1 MNLGDKRLS
10 TTGYTSEYEVNINQ
24 RNSGYILL
32 QQYNTIFA
40 MVDDQTIIIFIGVK
54 DKKAFA
60 SVHVFSLRVNV
71 FIIMYL

>member
-1 MNLGDKRLS
+1 
-10 TTGYTSEYEVNINQ
+10 
-24 RNSGYILL
+24 LL

-40 MVDDQTIIIFIGVK
+40 MVDDQTIIIFISVK
-54 DKKAFA
+54 DEKAFA

>member
-1 MNLGDKRLS
+1 MISLSLS

-32 QQYNTIFA
+32 QQDNTIFA
-40 MVDDQTIIIFIGVK
+40 MVDDQTIIIFISVK
-54 DKKAFA
+54 DKAFA

-71 FIIMYL
+71 FIIMFL

>member
-1 MNLGDKRLS
+1 MISLSLS

-24 RNSGYILL
+24 RTSGYILL

-40 MVDDQTIIIFIGVK
+40 MVDDQTIIIFISVK

-60 SVHVFSLRVNV
+60 SACIFT
-71 FIIMYL
+71 